1 MFQQLRFLALA
12 PLLVATALGVAAC
25 GGGNS
30 MMPATSQPQSQM
42 NQMRLSVADA
52 PADNATH
59 VVVVFTGVELTG
71 NSGNPVTITFPTPK
85 SIDLI
90 TQSNTASAVLFDQP
104 IPAGSYG
111 QIRLMVTAD
120 GSANNSYIDFAD
132 GSRMGLLVPSGS
144 ETGFKLVSG
153 FTVPSSGVV
162 DYTIDFDLR
171 KAITCPPGQAPA
183 CILKPVER
191 LVDNTSVGNI
201 QGQITSTLPSGCTPG
216 VYLYSGAVTK
226 LEDINSTAPSTDTNQ
241 PLASKVPVATSAP
254 PYYYQFTFLP
264 PGTYTVAFTCEA
276 ALDNPDQTDPSV
288 ILATVATAAVSA
300 GQTAK
305 VDIALGSIKG
315 QVTGTPPTGCTPG
328 VYLYSGNVT
337 APEDWN
343 STAPPTDTNQP
354 LNSTLP
360 MATSVPPNSYQFTAL
375 PPGTYTLALTCQ
387 AALDNRAQADP
398 AVTFSPI
405 MTGIVVTADT
415 TTTVIAGLSRHH
427 LPWALW
433 NSGPNRRPAS
443 PSGR

>member
-1 MFQQLRFLALA
+1 MSHQARFLG
-12 PLLVATALGVAAC
+12 LLSVYAATLGIAAC
-25 GGGNS
+25 GGGS
-30 MMPATSQPQSQM
+30 SSGMTAPMSQP
-42 NQMRLSVADA
+42 QMRLSVADA
-52 PADNATH
+52 PPADNATH

-71 NSGNPVTITFPTPK
+71 NNGTPVTITFSAPK
-85 SIDLI
+85 SIDLM
-90 TQSNTASAVLFDQP
+90 TQSGTASAVLFDQP
-104 IPAGSYG
+104 IPSGSYG

-132 GSRMGLLVPSGS
+132 GSRLGILVPSGS

-201 QGQITSTLPSGCTPG
+201 QGKITSALPSGCSPG

-226 LEDINSTAPSTDTNQ
+226 PEDMNSNLSDPNQ
-241 PLASKVPVATSAP
+241 PLASKLPVATSTP

-276 ALDNPDQTDPSV
+276 DKDVPDQSDPSV
-288 ILATVATAAVSA
+288 VILTPVATTVVTA
-300 GQTAK
+300 GQTAT
-305 VDIALGSIKG
+305 VDVAFGAIQG
-315 QVTGTPPTGCTPG
+315 QVTGTLPNGCTPG

-343 STAPPTDTNQP
+343 TTAPPTDSNQP
-354 LNSTLP
+354 LASMMLV
-360 MATSVPPNSYQFTAL
+360 ATSTPPYDYQFGAL

-387 AALDNRAQADP
+387 AKQDNLTQADA
-398 AVTFSPI
+398 AVMFSPVK
-405 MTGIVVTADT
+405 TGIVVTADQM
-415 TTTVIAGLSRHH
+415 TTVNIS
-427 LPWALW
+427 
-433 NSGPNRRPAS
+433 
-443 PSGR
+443 